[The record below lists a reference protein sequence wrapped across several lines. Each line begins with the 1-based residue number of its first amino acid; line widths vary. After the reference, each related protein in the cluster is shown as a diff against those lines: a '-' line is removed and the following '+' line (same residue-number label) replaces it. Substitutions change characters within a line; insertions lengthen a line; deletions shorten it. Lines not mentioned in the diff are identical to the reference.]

1 MTIPK
6 DSKRAAAAAADWL
19 DIPSVD
25 SDEDYNRRKNLYE
38 LFELNSSDDKYL
50 SGYLGEAIV
59 ELYFWVLNKT
69 YHRNPPAVMLEELG
83 KTKRIRPD
91 GELNEENESF
101 YVEVKTRAY
110 CSNGT
115 SDEKIP
121 NISFKYRNVGKKLKV
136 VFLADDEHRCNLYWT
151 QLIRGTIE
159 PKPDSMEFYTQKA
172 NAEVIDEI
180 ILGTEVA
187 KVLREYAETT
197 IEMGG

>member
-1 MTIPK
+1 MAIPK
-6 DSKRAAAAAADWL
+6 DPIRAAEASADWL

-25 SDEDYNRRKNLYE
+25 SDEDRNRRKNLYE
-38 LFELNSSDDKYL
+38 LFELNSSGDKYL
-50 SGYLGEAIV
+50 SGSLGEAIV
-59 ELYFWVLNKT
+59 ELYFWVQKKT
-69 YHRNPPAVMLEELG
+69 YVRNPPQVKLKELG

-121 NISFKYRNVGKKLKV
+121 NISFKYRNIGKKLKV
-136 VFLADDEHRCNLYWT
+136 VLLADDEHRCNLYWT
-151 QLIRGTIE
+151 QLNRRTIE
-159 PKPDSMEFYTQKA
+159 PKPDSMEYYIQKA
-172 NAEVIDEI
+172 NAEVIDEL